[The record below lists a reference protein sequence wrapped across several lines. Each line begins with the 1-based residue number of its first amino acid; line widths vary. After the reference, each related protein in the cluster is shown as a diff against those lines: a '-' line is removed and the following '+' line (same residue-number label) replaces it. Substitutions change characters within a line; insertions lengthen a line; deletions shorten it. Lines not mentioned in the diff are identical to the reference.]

1 MAGAV
6 IEVRGLTKHYADVK
20 AVDGIDFEVRAGDIF
35 SLLGPNGAGK
45 TTTVEILEGLRDPTG
60 GGARALGGDGR
71 QGDAKIPGPVRVP
84 PPGFGP
90 FGPLEPTAGGAG
102 RGGPVDRD

>member
-45 TTTVEILEGLRDPTG
+45 TTTVEILEGLLDPTG
-60 GGARALGGDGR
+60 GEARLIGGDGR
-71 QGDAKIPGPVRVP
+71 KGYAKIRDRDGRLPQD
-84 PPGFGP
+84 FE
-90 FGPLEPTAGGAG
+90 PLDRLKTKEAGAG
-102 RGGPVDRD
+102 WAAMVDT